1 MNIGEYIKKSREK
14 KGLSI
19 NQLALYSNVSAAHI
33 SRIEHSLRK
42 PTPHILKKIS
52 LGLKLSYEELME
64 IAGYLDAPK
73 SVSDIKFNHFHNQ
86 SLSYLLGEDEAKSLP
101 LAETS
106 TTYLTHLKEPTL
118 NKQDR
123 EELKR
128 DAEYI
133 KNAMMNVTGLAF
145 NNKPQDDETLE
156 KVIAALE
163 EAMILAR
170 KEAQKKY
177 TPKKYRKKED

>member
-1 MNIGEYIKKSREK
+1 VKILNIGEYIKKSREK

-42 PTPHILKKIS
+42 PTPHVLKKMS
-52 LGLKLSYEELME
+52 LGLKISYEELMKV
-64 IAGYLDAPK
+64 AGYLDSSESTIEYGLNPTFSK
-73 SVSDIKFNHFHNQ
+73 LTDFIIKE
-86 SLSYLLGEDEAKSLP
+86 SS
-101 LAETS
+101 S
-106 TTYLTHLKEPTL
+106 TAYSSPPKEPTL
-118 NKQDR
+118 TKQDR

-145 NNKPQDDETLE
+145 NNKPQDEETLE
-156 KVIAALE
+156 KVMAALE

-177 TPKKYRKKED
+177 TPKKYRKKEE

>member
-1 MNIGEYIKKSREK
+1 MNFGKLLRQLRKEKGLTQAELAKLISIGESTVSFYESGKRQPDYETLIRLANIFRVSVDQLLGRQK
-14 KGLSI
+14 I
-19 NQLALYSNVSAAHI
+19 N
-33 SRIEHSLRK
+33 
-42 PTPHILKKIS
+42 T
-52 LGLKLSYEELME
+52 E
-64 IAGYLDAPK
+64 IYP
-73 SVSDIKFNHFHNQ
+73 NHFHNQ

-101 LAETS
+101 LAEAS
-106 TTYLTHLKEPTL
+106 ITYLTHLKEPTL
-118 NKQDR
+118 TKQDR

-156 KVIAALE
+156 KVMAALE

-177 TPKKYRKKED
+177 TPKKYRKKEE